1 MASDRSSSSAQGVE
15 IPTSVDTNFDGETLS
30 VNHDSA
36 TTNGH
41 ADPSSKKTFE
51 GSSPGAIKI
60 EPSPEEAVER
70 ADDGSATGSVPSDDG
85 DGLQAVPLNN
95 DKPNVCFS
103 NFPSSPEHYEA
114 QEGTQGTHVV
124 NEHLAPRDHIQNHD
138 TGGQQ
143 PETAISTTLDVSPSR
158 SYLQSLLR
166 DVQTAKPEP
175 QTASLPASPHTPD
188 PPPTPPEKV
197 VPSALRRQSLPPV
210 QLNGTHAVESPS
222 MSSNSLPSAPSPG
235 GTSHRRSLT
244 ISRGNTVSSVLIT
257 SALETIAASREA
269 KKSPPLR
276 ESSHKAL
283 ELVRADLGG
292 DQPRQ
297 IFEPLRL
304 ACETRS
310 EKLMIASLDCIT
322 KLISHS
328 FFVDDSS
335 PHLASLPS
343 PPPSPG
349 PGRRDSHS
357 SIPEPSLVDLVV
369 HTITS
374 CHTETS
380 SDPVSLQVVRALLSL
395 VLSQTILVHQ
405 SALLKAV
412 RTIYNIFLMSN
423 DPVNQTVAQGGLT
436 QMVNHVFTRCKTET
450 PYGGTDR
457 ESVTDSGVSGI
468 SSRRGSAAPSTP
480 DSVPAS
486 ALPTGEPTS
495 EGGGGAP
502 KEERNGQDLPILSPT
517 GTLETSPA
525 YS

>member
-1 MASDRSSSSAQGVE
+1 MASDRSSSLGRGTE
-15 IPTSVDTNFDGETLS
+15 IPTSIVTNFDGEELS
-30 VNHDSA
+30 ANHDSA

-41 ADPSSKKTFE
+41 ADTSSKKTFE
-51 GSSPGAIKI
+51 ALSSDAIKI
-60 EPSPEEAVER
+60 DPSSKEEVER
-70 ADDGSATGSVPSDDG
+70 ADDGSANGSVPSDDG
-85 DGLQAVPLNN
+85 DGLQVVAVNN
-95 DKPNVCFS
+95 DKPNVCFFH
-103 NFPSSPEHYEA
+103 FPSSPEHLEA
-114 QEGTQGTHVV
+114 QEDTQGTHVV
-124 NEHLAPRDHIQNHD
+124 NEHLAPSDIQNHD
-138 TGGQQ
+138 SRGKHL
-143 PETAISTTLDVSPSR
+143 ETAMSTTLDVSPSCLC
-158 SYLQSLLR
+158 LQDLLR
-166 DVQTAKPEP
+166 DVQTAKPEL
-175 QTASLPASPHTPD
+175 QTGSLPVPPHTPD
-188 PPPTPPEKV
+188 LPPTPPEKV
-197 VPSALRRQSLPPV
+197 VPSTVRRQSLPPV
-210 QLNGTHAVESPS
+210 QPNGIHAAESPS

-269 KKSPPLR
+269 KKSTPLR
-276 ESSHKAL
+276 ESTHKAL
-283 ELVRADLGG
+283 ELVRADLAG

-304 ACETRS
+304 ACETRT

-349 PGRRDSHS
+349 PGRRDSQS
-357 SIPEPSLVDLVV
+357 NIPEPSLVDMVV

-380 SDPVSLQVVRALLSL
+380 PDAVSLQVVRALLSL
-395 VLSQTILVHQ
+395 VLSSTILVHQ

-412 RTIYNIFLMSN
+412 RTVYNIFLMSN

-436 QMVNHVFTRCKTET
+436 QMVNQVFARCKIAT
-450 PYGGTDR
+450 PYEGTDR
-457 ESVTDSGVSGI
+457 ESVTDSDVSGI
-468 SSRRGSAAPSTP
+468 SSRRGSAPPSTP
-480 DSVPAS
+480 DSVPAP
-486 ALPTGEPTS
+486 ALPTGDSTS
-495 EGGGGAP
+495 EGEGEAP
-502 KEERNGQDLPILSPT
+502 KEERNEQDLPIPSPT